1 MDLQSIAKLLGVASL
16 VLAALA
22 VVFFLAAKLGWT
34 RFTGLPGDLHIE
46 GKFGTFSFP
55 VVSSIVV
62 SIVLTILVNLVL
74 WLMKR

>member
-46 GKFGTFSFP
+46 GKLGTFSFP